1 MLLATFNSSL
11 SNFTI
16 FKCDNRFDRTI
27 EEMFNKFQ
35 LGVKIM
41 SGSENCF
48 MGRLMFIIKDV
59 IASGATDAKAD
70 FKNHIRRLANDAPVI
85 INAKTKEEESAFFVA
100 QMYKAGLTILPYPPL
115 GTEYF
120 FQCLNTKMEKSITN
134 IDKKMTLIEGGNNF
148 LDHIKLLMS
157 KFNIGD
163 WASMSDERAKM
174 RIREIE
180 DNLKNAAVSGS
191 IFQPNNEYAT
201 FNLDDEQHLKNLDK
215 NKVIDIEFT
224 LNQNNQLMVI
234 VKDEQKDDEKDEC
247 KSKEINETK
256 IDEIQYDDI

>member
-48 MGRLMFIIKDV
+48 MGKLMLVIKDV
-59 IASGATDAKAD
+59 IDPSAKEAKDD
-70 FKNHIRRLANDAPVI
+70 FLRHIERLANIAPLVY
-85 INAKTKEEESAFFVA
+85 NEKTRKKESTFFVA
-100 QMYKAGLTILPYPPL
+100 QMYKAGLNILPYPPL

-120 FQCLNTKMEKSITN
+120 FQRLNMK
-134 IDKKMTLIEGGNNF
+134 IEPVVAKAKVIYYGGNNF
-148 LDHIKLLMS
+148 LDHIKLIMS

-163 WASMSDERAKM
+163 WAAMSDERAKM
-174 RIREIE
+174 RVREIG

-191 IFQPNNEYAT
+191 LFKPNNEYAT
-201 FNLDDEQHLKNLDK
+201 FNVDDEQHLKNLDK